1 MIRILALII
10 LNAVFAIVAY
20 VVIASNPDDA
30 SLKWTL
36 LAGIVF
42 AGSWVN
48 YILYKVTAPGFWQS

>member
-10 LNAVFAIVAY
+10 LNAVFVVMTY
-20 VVIASNPDDA
+20 VVIVSNADDP
-30 SLKWTL
+30 SLRWTL